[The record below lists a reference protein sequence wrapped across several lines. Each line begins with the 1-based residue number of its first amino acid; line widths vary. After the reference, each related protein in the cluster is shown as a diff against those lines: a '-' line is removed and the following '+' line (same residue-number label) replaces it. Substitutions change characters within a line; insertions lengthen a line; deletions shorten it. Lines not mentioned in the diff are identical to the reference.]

1 MTTELKQSIADLR
14 IKPSSKSLAAVIQQP
29 EFSILIAH
37 LTHTTGTQSKMIV
50 EYMRDVSAML
60 CLISSMREHSI
71 ERHLAAERALVP
83 KCFAFGHPNYSRY
96 LTYQHVRLL
105 DIKATKMMV
114 WDDLVKNGF
123 GGSLSG
129 EPFSTIHGD
138 LITETTINR
147 EVKVRGGPMQG
158 GFSTDVR
165 TVDTFMKTSHIIA
178 DLRAKLKERLNVIS
192 TSNHKEMTKGAKKKH
207 EKMIKSHVVGKCG
220 W

>member
-1 MTTELKQSIADLR
+1 
-14 IKPSSKSLAAVIQQP
+14 
-29 EFSILIAH
+29 
-37 LTHTTGTQSKMIV
+37 
-50 EYMRDVSAML
+50 
-60 CLISSMREHSI
+60 MRELSI

-123 GGSLSG
+123 GGSFSG

-138 LITETTINR
+138 LITETSINR
-147 EVKVRGGPMQG
+147 EVRVRGEPMQG
-158 GFSTDVR
+158 GFSTDLR
-165 TVDTFMKTSHIIA
+165 TVDTFMKTSHISA
-178 DLRAKLKERLNVIS
+178 DLRAKLKERLNVIP

-207 EKMIKSHVVGKCG
+207 EEMIKSLVAQLDNYFDPFLVDAARNFKTGT
-220 W
+220 